1 MLTDS
6 KIRSA
11 KPLTKSYKLTDSQ
24 GLYLVVSTSGA
35 KLWYFRYRLDGK
47 ESRLA
52 FGPYPQTT
60 LAEAREKRDA
70 ARKLLASGI
79 SPFQLRKTHNT
90 AVDES
95 RTFQHAATA
104 WHTSSLKLWSEAHA
118 EKILTCLK
126 RYVFPTIGA
135 MDIAQVET
143 RHLAQLVKA
152 IDDKGVHDVAGR
164 VRQHLTKIMR
174 HAVQQGTIKYNP
186 AYDLEG
192 VVTPVVTQHHPA
204 LPLKRLPELL
214 EKMSNYKGRELTR
227 LALELNLHVFLRSS
241 ELRLARWDEFN
252 LKAHIWTV
260 PAQREAV
267 KGVRFSERG
276 AKMKDEHLV
285 PLSRQAVALLQQIK
299 LLTGD
304 SVFVFPS
311 VRSLDKPMS
320 ENTIN
325 KALRVIGYDTKT
337 EVCGHGFRT
346 MACSALNESGCWS
359 KDAIER
365 QMSHKERNG
374 VRAAYVHKAEHLEA
388 RIEMMQ
394 WWSDYLDVCRDT
406 YEPPYVWSQ
415 QGKLIGCC
423 KGQLKLRNN

>member
-11 KPLTKSYKLTDSQ
+11 KPLVKSYKLTDAQ
-24 GLYLVVSTSGA
+24 GLYLTVSTSGA
-35 KLWYFRYRLDGK
+35 KLWYFRYRLNGK

-79 SPFQLRKTHNT
+79 SPSQLRKTHNS

-95 RTFQHAATA
+95 RTFRYAATA
-104 WHTSSLKLWSEAHA
+104 WHTSSLNLWSEAHA
-118 EKILTCLK
+118 DKILTCLK
-126 RYVFPTIGA
+126 RYVFPSIGA

-174 HAVQQGTIKYNP
+174 YAVQQGTIKYNP
-186 AYDLEG
+186 AYDLDG
-192 VVTPVVTQHHPA
+192 VVAPVVTQHHPA
-204 LPLKRLPELL
+204 LSLKRLPELL
-214 EKMSNYKGRELTR
+214 DKINYYRGREVTR
-227 LALELNLHVFLRSS
+227 LALELSLHVFLRSS

-260 PAQREAV
+260 PAKREAV

-285 PLSRQAVALLQQIK
+285 PLSHQAVALLKQIQAIS
-299 LLTGD
+299 GE
-304 SVFVFPS
+304 SVFVFPGAHT
-311 VRSLDKPMS
+311 LDKPMS

-325 KALRVIGYDTKT
+325 KALRVMGYDTKT
-337 EVCGHGFRT
+337 EVCSHGFRT
-346 MACSALNESGCWS
+346 MACSALNESGRWS
-359 KDAIER
+359 KDSIER

-394 WWSDYLDVCRDT
+394 WWSDYLEVSREG
-406 YEPPYVWSQ
+406 YVAPYIYARQYQVP
-415 QGKLIGCC
+415 
-423 KGQLKLRNN
+423 

>member
-11 KPLTKSYKLTDSQ
+11 KSLTKSYKLTDSQ
-24 GLYLVVSTSGA
+24 GLYLTVSGSGS
-35 KLWYFRYRLDGK
+35 KLWYFRYRLAGK

-52 FGPYPQTT
+52 FGPYPQIT

-79 SPFQLRKTHNT
+79 SPSQLHKAHNT

-95 RTFQHAATA
+95 RTFRHTAMA

-118 EKILTCLK
+118 GKILTCLK
-126 RYVFPTIGA
+126 RYVFPVIGA
-135 MDIAQVET
+135 MDIAEIET

-174 HAVQQGTIKYNP
+174 HAVQQGVIKYNP

-192 VVTPVVTQHHPA
+192 VVTPLVTRHHPA
-204 LPLKRLPELL
+204 LPLNRLPELL
-214 EKMSNYKGRELTR
+214 EKMDDYKGRELTR
-227 LALELNLHVFLRSS
+227 LALDLSLHVFLRSS

-260 PAQREAV
+260 PAKREAV

-285 PLSRQAVALLQQIK
+285 PLSQQAVALLKQIQAIS
-299 LLTGD
+299 GE
-304 SVFVFPS
+304 SVFVFPGAHT
-311 VRSLDKPMS
+311 LNNPMS

-325 KALRVIGYDTKT
+325 KALRVMGYDTKT

-346 MACSALNESGCWS
+346 MACSALNESGRWS

-394 WWSDYLDVCRDT
+394 WWSDYLDTCR
-406 YEPPYVWSQ
+406 EKYVPSYIYARQ
-415 QGKLIGCC
+415 HKVSAGS
-423 KGQLKLRNN
+423 

>member
-1 MLTDS
+1 MALNDS
-6 KIRSA
+6 KIRAA
-11 KPLTKSYKLTDSQ
+11 KTLDKSYKLTDSQ
-24 GLYLVVSTSGA
+24 GLYLTVSTSGA
-35 KLWYFRYRLDGK
+35 KLWYFRYRFDGK
-47 ESRLA
+47 ENRLA
-52 FGPYPQTT
+52 FGAYPLVT

-79 SPFQLRKTHNT
+79 CPSQLRKADKD

-95 RTFQHAATA
+95 RTFKFIATS
-104 WHTSSLKLWSEAHA
+104 WHTSCLKLWSEDHA
-118 EKILTCLK
+118 DKILTCLK
-126 RYVFPTIGA
+126 RYVFPDIGA
-135 MDIAQVET
+135 MDIAKIET

-164 VRQHLTKIMR
+164 VKQHLTKIMR
-174 HAVQQGTIKYNP
+174 HAVQQGVIKYNP
-186 AYDLEG
+186 AYDLDG

-214 EKMSNYKGRELTR
+214 EKMDSYKGRLLTR

-252 LKAHIWTV
+252 LKARIWTV
-260 PAQREAV
+260 PAKREAV
-267 KGVRFSERG
+267 KNVRFSERG

-285 PLSRQAVALLQQIK
+285 PLSAQAVVLLEQIK
-299 LLTGD
+299 DITGE
-304 SVFVFPS
+304 SMFVFAGAHS
-311 VRSLDKPMS
+311 MNKPMS

-346 MACSALNESGCWS
+346 MACSALNESGLWS

-374 VRAAYVHKAEHLEA
+374 VRAAYVHKAEHLGA
-388 RIEMMQ
+388 RMEMMQ
-394 WWSDYLDVCRDT
+394 WWSDYLDVSREG
-406 YEPPYVWSQ
+406 YVAPYIYARRH
-415 QGKLIGCC
+415 KAA
-423 KGQLKLRNN
+423 

>member
-6 KIRSA
+6 KVRSA
-11 KPLTKSYKLTDSQ
+11 KPLAKSYKLTDSQ
-24 GLYLVVSTSGA
+24 GLYLTVSTSGA
-35 KLWYFRYRLDGK
+35 KLWYFRYRFGGK
-47 ESRLA
+47 ENRLA

-60 LAEAREKRDA
+60 LVEAREKRAA
-70 ARKLLASGI
+70 ARKLLASGLCPALI
-79 SPFQLRKTHNT
+79 RNA
-90 AVDES
+90 AVEES
-95 RTFQHAATA
+95 RTFQSVTMA
-104 WHTSSLKLWSEAHA
+104 WHTSSFKLWSDAHA
-118 EKILTCLK
+118 DKILICLK
-126 RYVFPTIGA
+126 RYVFPAIGT
-135 MDIAQVET
+135 MDIKQVET

-174 HAVQQGTIKYNP
+174 HAVQQGVIKYNP
-186 AYDLEG
+186 AYDLDG
-192 VVTPVVTQHHPA
+192 VVTPVTTQHHPA

-214 EKMSNYKGRELTR
+214 EKIRNYKGRELTR

-276 AKMKDEHLV
+276 AKMKDEHLA
-285 PLSRQAVALLQQIK
+285 PLSRQAVALLKQIQAIS
-299 LLTGD
+299 GE
-304 SVFVFPS
+304 SVFVFPGA
-311 VRSLDKPMS
+311 RTLNKPMS

-337 EVCGHGFRT
+337 EICGHGFRT

-394 WWSDYLDVCRDT
+394 WWSDYLDVNREG
-406 YEPPYVWSQ
+406 YVAPY
-415 QGKLIGCC
+415 IYA
-423 KGQLKLRNN
+423 RNYKRED

>member
-1 MLTDS
+1 MLTDT
-6 KIRSA
+6 RVRAA
-11 KPLTKSYKLTDSQ
+11 KPLEKSYKLTDTH
-24 GLYLVVSTSGA
+24 GLYLMISTRGSR
-35 KLWYFRYRLDGK
+35 LWYFRYQLDGR

-52 FGPYPQTT
+52 FGPYPQVT

-79 SPFQLRKTHNT
+79 CPTQLRKLEKDTV
-90 AVDES
+90 AAS
-95 RTFQHAATA
+95 RMFKQIATD
-104 WHTSSLKLWSEAHA
+104 WHTSCLKLWSEGHA
-118 EKILTCLK
+118 DKILTCLK
-126 RYVFPTIGA
+126 RYVFPDIGA
-135 MDIAQVET
+135 MDIAKIET
-143 RHLAQLVKA
+143 RHLAQLVKS

-174 HAVQQGTIKYNP
+174 HAVQQGIIKYNP
-186 AYDLEG
+186 SYDLDG
-192 VVTPVVTQHHPA
+192 VVTPIMTQHHPA

-214 EKMSNYKGRELTR
+214 EKMKNYKGRELTS

-260 PAQREAV
+260 PAKREAV

-285 PLSRQAVALLQQIK
+285 PLSTQAVALLERIK
-299 LLTGD
+299 EITGE
-304 SVFVFPS
+304 SVFVFTGAH
-311 VRSLDKPMS
+311 SLDKPMS

-337 EVCGHGFRT
+337 EICGHGFRT
-346 MACSALNESGCWS
+346 MACSALNESGLWS

-388 RIEMMQ
+388 RMEMMQ
-394 WWSDYLDVCRDT
+394 WWSDYLDVSHEG
-406 YEPPYVWSQ
+406 YVAPYIYARQ
-415 QGKLIGCC
+415 QKRIL
-423 KGQLKLRNN
+423 

>member
-1 MLTDS
+1 MLTDTR
-6 KIRSA
+6 IRAA
-11 KPLTKSYKLTDSQ
+11 KSLDKSYKLTDTQ
-24 GLYLVVSTSGA
+24 GLYLMVSSTGSR
-35 KLWYFRYRLDGK
+35 LWYFRYRFAGK

-52 FGPYPQTT
+52 FGAYPQVT

-70 ARKLLASGI
+70 ARKLLASDI
-79 SPFQLRKTHNT
+79 SPSQLRKTEKSP
-90 AVDES
+90 VDDS
-95 RTFQHAATA
+95 RTFKFIATE
-104 WHTSSLKLWSEAHA
+104 WHTNNLARWSEGHA
-118 EKILTCLK
+118 DKILICLK
-126 RYVFPTIGA
+126 RYVFPDIGA
-135 MDIAQVET
+135 MDIARIET

-174 HAVQQGTIKYNP
+174 HAVQRGLIRYNP
-186 AYDLEG
+186 AFDLDD
-192 VVTPVVTQHHPA
+192 VVTPVVTRHHPA

-214 EKMSNYKGRELTR
+214 EKIDSYKGRVLTR

-252 LKAHIWTV
+252 LKARIWTV

-285 PLSRQAVALLQQIK
+285 PLSAQAVALLEQIK
-299 LLTGD
+299 EISGGAA
-304 SVFVFPS
+304 FVFPGAH
-311 VRSLDKPMS
+311 SLDKPMS

-346 MACSALNESGCWS
+346 MACSALNESALWS

-388 RIEMMQ
+388 RMEMMQ
-394 WWSDYLDVCRDT
+394 WWSDYLDVSREG
-406 YEPPYVWSQ
+406 YVAPYIYARQYTRAS
-415 QGKLIGCC
+415 
-423 KGQLKLRNN
+423 

>member
-11 KPLTKSYKLTDSQ
+11 KPLAKSYKLTDSQ
-24 GLYLVVSTSGA
+24 GLYLMVSSSGA
-35 KLWYFRYRLDGK
+35 KLWYFRYRLAGK

-70 ARKLLASGI
+70 ARKLLVSGI
-79 SPFQLRKTHNT
+79 SPSQLHKAHNT

-95 RTFQHAATA
+95 RTFRHTATA

-118 EKILTCLK
+118 NKILTCLK
-126 RYVFPTIGA
+126 HYVFPAIGE
-135 MDIAQVET
+135 MDIAQVDT
-143 RHLAQLVKA
+143 RHLAQLVKS
-152 IDDKGVHDVAGR
+152 IDNKGVHDVAGR

-174 HAVQQGTIKYNP
+174 HAVQQGLIKYNP

-192 VVTPVVTQHHPA
+192 VVTPVVTRHHPA

-214 EKMSNYKGRELTR
+214 EKMNGYKGRELTR

-260 PAQREAV
+260 PAKREAV

-285 PLSRQAVALLQQIK
+285 PLSRQAVALLKKIQAIS
-299 LLTGD
+299 GE
-304 SVFVFPS
+304 SVFVFPGAHT
-311 VRSLDKPMS
+311 LNKPMS

-325 KALRVIGYDTKT
+325 KALRVMGYDTKT

-346 MACSALNESGCWS
+346 MACSALNESGRWS

-394 WWSDYLDVCRDT
+394 WWSDYLEASQEGYVA
-406 YEPPYVWSQ
+406 PYIYARQHQVA
-415 QGKLIGCC
+415 
-423 KGQLKLRNN
+423 

>member
-24 GLYLVVSTSGA
+24 GLYLTVSDSGA
-35 KLWYFRYRLDGK
+35 KLWYFRYRLGGK
-47 ESRLA
+47 ESRLG

-79 SPFQLRKTHNT
+79 SPFQLRKTDNT

-95 RTFQHAATA
+95 RTFQYAATA
-104 WHTSSLKLWSEAHA
+104 WHTSSLKLWSDAHA
-118 EKILTCLK
+118 DKILTCLK
-126 RYVFPTIGA
+126 RYVFPGIGA
-135 MDIAQVET
+135 MDIAKIET

-164 VRQHLTKIMR
+164 VRQYLTKIMR
-174 HAVQQGTIKYNP
+174 HAVQQGVIKYNI
-186 AYDLEG
+186 AYDLDG
-192 VVTPVVTQHHPA
+192 VVTPIVTQHHPA

-260 PAQREAV
+260 PAKREAV
-267 KGVRFSERG
+267 KNVRFSERG

-285 PLSRQAVALLQQIK
+285 PLSQQAVALLKQIQAIS
-299 LLTGD
+299 GE
-304 SVFVFPS
+304 SIFVFPGAHTLS
-311 VRSLDKPMS
+311 KPMS

-325 KALRVIGYDTKT
+325 KALRVIGYNTKT
-337 EVCGHGFRT
+337 EVCGHGIRT
-346 MACSALNESGCWS
+346 MACSALNESGQWS

-394 WWSDYLDVCRDT
+394 WWSDYLSECRQA
-406 YEPPYVWSQ
+406 YIPPYIWNKQ
-415 QGKLIGCC
+415 KQGL
-423 KGQLKLRNN
+423 

>member
-11 KPLTKSYKLTDSQ
+11 KSLTKSYKLTDSQ
-24 GLYLVVSTSGA
+24 GLYLTVSGSGS
-35 KLWYFRYRLDGK
+35 KLWYFRYRLAGK

-52 FGPYPQTT
+52 FGPYPQIT

-79 SPFQLRKTHNT
+79 SPSQLHKAHNT

-95 RTFQHAATA
+95 RTFRHTAMA

-118 EKILTCLK
+118 GKILTCLK
-126 RYVFPTIGA
+126 RYVFPVIGA
-135 MDIAQVET
+135 MDIAEIET

-174 HAVQQGTIKYNP
+174 HAVQQGVIKYNP

-192 VVTPVVTQHHPA
+192 VVTPLVTRHHPA
-204 LPLKRLPELL
+204 LPLNRLPELL
-214 EKMSNYKGRELTR
+214 EKMDDYKGRELTR
-227 LALELNLHVFLRSS
+227 LALDLSLHVFLRSS

-260 PAQREAV
+260 PAKREAV
-267 KGVRFSERG
+267 KGVRFSECG

-285 PLSRQAVALLQQIK
+285 PLSQQAVALLKQIQAIS
-299 LLTGD
+299 GE
-304 SVFVFPS
+304 SVFVFPGAHT
-311 VRSLDKPMS
+311 LNKPMS

-325 KALRVIGYDTKT
+325 KALRVMGYDTKT

-346 MACSALNESGCWS
+346 MACSALNESGRWS

-394 WWSDYLDVCRDT
+394 WWSDYLDTCR
-406 YEPPYVWSQ
+406 EKYVPSYIYARQ
-415 QGKLIGCC
+415 HKVSAGS
-423 KGQLKLRNN
+423 

>member
-11 KPLTKSYKLTDSQ
+11 KPLVKSYKLTDSQ
-24 GLYLVVSTSGA
+24 GLYLTVSTSGA

-60 LAEAREKRDA
+60 LAEAREKRDV

-79 SPFQLRKTHNT
+79 SPSQLRKAHNNT
-90 AVDES
+90 LDES
-95 RTFQHAATA
+95 RTFQYAATA
-104 WHTSSLKLWSEAHA
+104 WYSSNLKLWSETHA
-118 EKILTCLK
+118 DKILTCLK

-143 RHLAQLVKA
+143 CHLAQLVKA

-174 HAVQQGTIKYNP
+174 YAVQQGVIKYNP
-186 AYDLEG
+186 AYDLDG

-204 LPLKRLPELL
+204 LPLRRLPELL
-214 EKMSNYKGRELTR
+214 GKMGDYKGRELTR

-260 PAQREAV
+260 PAQRETV

-285 PLSRQAVALLQQIK
+285 PLSRQTVALLEQIK
-299 LLTGD
+299 KITGE
-304 SVFVFPS
+304 SVFVFTGAHS
-311 VRSLDKPMS
+311 MDKPMS

-325 KALRVIGYDTKT
+325 KALRVIGYNTKT
-337 EVCGHGFRT
+337 EICGHGFRT
-346 MACSALNESGCWS
+346 MACSALNESGLWS
-359 KDAIER
+359 KDSIER

-394 WWSDYLDVCRDT
+394 WWSDYLDKCAEAYVA
-406 YEPPYVWSQ
+406 PYIYARQNKITSVV
-415 QGKLIGCC
+415 
-423 KGQLKLRNN
+423 

>member
-1 MLTDS
+1 
-6 KIRSA
+6 
-11 KPLTKSYKLTDSQ
+11 
-24 GLYLVVSTSGA
+24 
-35 KLWYFRYRLDGK
+35 
-47 ESRLA
+47 
-52 FGPYPQTT
+52 
-60 LAEAREKRDA
+60 
-70 ARKLLASGI
+70 
-79 SPFQLRKTHNT
+79 
-90 AVDES
+90 
-95 RTFQHAATA
+95 
-104 WHTSSLKLWSEAHA
+104 
-118 EKILTCLK
+118 
-126 RYVFPTIGA
+126 

-174 HAVQQGTIKYNP
+174 HAVQQGVIKYNP
-186 AYDLEG
+186 AYDLNG
-192 VVTPVVTQHHPA
+192 VVNPVAVQHHPA

-214 EKMSNYKGRELTR
+214 GKIDNYKGLTLTR

-252 LKAHIWTV
+252 LKAYIWTV
-260 PAQREAV
+260 PAQREAI

-285 PLSRQAVALLQQIK
+285 PLSHQTVALMKQIK
-299 LLTGD
+299 ALTGG
-304 SVFVFPS
+304 SIFVFPS
-311 VRSLDKPMS
+311 VRFLTKPMS

-325 KALRVIGYDTKT
+325 KALLVIGYDTKT

-346 MACSALNESGCWS
+346 MACSALNESGRWS

-394 WWSDYLDVCRDT
+394 W
-406 YEPPYVWSQ
+406 
-415 QGKLIGCC
+415 
-423 KGQLKLRNN
+423 

>member
-11 KPLTKSYKLTDSQ
+11 KSLTKSYKLTDSQ
-24 GLYLVVSTSGA
+24 GLYLTVSGSGS
-35 KLWYFRYRLDGK
+35 KLWYFRYRLAGK

-52 FGPYPQTT
+52 FGPYPQIT

-79 SPFQLRKTHNT
+79 SPSQLHKAHNT

-95 RTFQHAATA
+95 RTFRHTAMA

-118 EKILTCLK
+118 GKILTCLK
-126 RYVFPTIGA
+126 RYVFPVIGA
-135 MDIAQVET
+135 MDIAEIET

-174 HAVQQGTIKYNP
+174 HAVQQSVIKYNP

-192 VVTPVVTQHHPA
+192 VVTPLVTRHHPA
-204 LPLKRLPELL
+204 LPLNRLPELL
-214 EKMSNYKGRELTR
+214 EKMDDYKGRELTR
-227 LALELNLHVFLRSS
+227 LALDLSLHVFLRSS

-260 PAQREAV
+260 PAKREAV

-285 PLSRQAVALLQQIK
+285 PLSQQAVALLKQIQAIS
-299 LLTGD
+299 GE
-304 SVFVFPS
+304 SVFVFPGAHT
-311 VRSLDKPMS
+311 LNKPMS

-325 KALRVIGYDTKT
+325 KALRVMGYDTKT

-346 MACSALNESGCWS
+346 MACSALNESGRWS

-394 WWSDYLDVCRDT
+394 WWSDYLDTCR
-406 YEPPYVWSQ
+406 EKYVPSYIYARQ
-415 QGKLIGCC
+415 HKVSAGS
-423 KGQLKLRNN
+423 

>member
-1 MLTDS
+1 MALNDS
-6 KIRSA
+6 KIRAA
-11 KPLTKSYKLTDSQ
+11 KPLAKSYKLTDAQ
-24 GLYLVVSTSGA
+24 GLYLTVSRSGA
-35 KLWYFRYRLDGK
+35 KLWYFRYCFGGK
-47 ESRLA
+47 ENRLA
-52 FGPYPQTT
+52 FGAYPLVT

-79 SPFQLRKTHNT
+79 CPSQIRKMDNA

-95 RTFQHAATA
+95 RTFKFIATE
-104 WHTSSLKLWSEAHA
+104 WHTSCLKLWSEGHA
-118 EKILTCLK
+118 DKILTCLK
-126 RYVFPTIGA
+126 RYVFPDIGT
-135 MDIAQVET
+135 MDITKVET
-143 RHLAQLVKA
+143 RHLAQLVKS

-186 AYDLEG
+186 AYDLDG

-214 EKMSNYKGRELTR
+214 DKINGYKGRELTR

-252 LKAHIWTV
+252 LKARIWTV
-260 PAQREAV
+260 PAEREAV
-267 KGVRFSERG
+267 KGVRFSSRG

-285 PLSRQAVALLQQIK
+285 PLSAQAVALLEKIK
-299 LLTGD
+299 EITGE
-304 SVFVFPS
+304 SVFVFAGAHS
-311 VRSLDKPMS
+311 MNKPMS

-346 MACSALNESGCWS
+346 MACSALNESALWS

-388 RIEMMQ
+388 RMEMMQ
-394 WWSDYLDVCRDT
+394 WWSDYLDMSREGYVA
-406 YEPPYVWSQ
+406 PYIYARRHKVA
-415 QGKLIGCC
+415 
-423 KGQLKLRNN
+423 

>member
-6 KIRSA
+6 KIRTA
-11 KPLTKSYKLTDSQ
+11 KPLKKSYKLTDAQ
-24 GLYLVVSTSGA
+24 GLYLTVATSGS
-35 KLWYFRYRLDGK
+35 KLWYFRYRFGGK
-47 ESRLA
+47 ENRLA
-52 FGPYPQTT
+52 LGPYPQVT

-70 ARKLLASGI
+70 ARKLLVSGI
-79 SPFQLRKTHNT
+79 CPSLPRKAEKA
-90 AVDES
+90 AVNS
-95 RTFQHAATA
+95 TRTFQCIATA
-104 WHTSSLKLWSEAHA
+104 WHTSCLKLWSEDHA
-118 EKILTCLK
+118 NKILTCLK
-126 RYVFPTIGA
+126 RYVFPDIGA
-135 MDIAQVET
+135 MDITEVET
-143 RHLAQLVKA
+143 RHLAQLVRT

-186 AYDLEG
+186 AYDLDG
-192 VVTPVVTQHHPA
+192 VVIPVVTQHHPA
-204 LPLKRLPELL
+204 LPLRCLPELL
-214 EKMSNYKGRELTR
+214 DKINGYKGRELTR

-260 PAQREAV
+260 PAKRKAV
-267 KGVRFSERG
+267 EGVRFSSRG

-285 PLSRQAVALLQQIK
+285 PLSAQAVALLEQIK
-299 LLTGD
+299 EITGE
-304 SVFVFPS
+304 SVFVFAGAHS
-311 VRSLDKPMS
+311 MNKPMS

-346 MACSALNESGCWS
+346 MACSALNESALWS

-374 VRAAYVHKAEHLEA
+374 VRAAYIHIAEHLEA
-388 RIEMMQ
+388 RTEMMQ
-394 WWSDYLDVCRDT
+394 WWSDYLDACRVE
-406 YEPPYVWSQ
+406 YVPPYIWVQ
-415 QGKLIGCC
+415 Q
-423 KGQLKLRNN
+423 QQAA

>member
-11 KPLTKSYKLTDSQ
+11 KPIAKSYKLTDSQ
-24 GLYLVVSTSGA
+24 GLYLMVSTTGA
-35 KLWYFRYRLDGK
+35 KLWYFRYRLNGK

-70 ARKLLASGI
+70 ARKLLSSGI
-79 SPFQLRKTHNT
+79 SPSQLRKAHNNT
-90 AVDES
+90 VDES
-95 RTFQHAATA
+95 RTFQYAATI
-104 WHTSSLKLWSEAHA
+104 WHSSSLKLWSETHA
-118 EKILTCLK
+118 DKILTCLK

-135 MDIAQVET
+135 MDITQIET
-143 RHLAQLVKA
+143 RHLAQLVKV

-174 HAVQQGTIKYNP
+174 HAVQQGVIKYNP
-186 AYDLEG
+186 AYDLDG
-192 VVTPVVTQHHPA
+192 IVTPVVLQHHPA
-204 LPLKRLPELL
+204 LLLKHLPELL
-214 EKMSNYKGRELTR
+214 EKISNYKGRKLTR

-260 PAQREAV
+260 PAKRETV
-267 KGVRFSERG
+267 KDVRFSERG
-276 AKMKDEHLV
+276 AKMKGEHLV
-285 PLSRQAVALLQQIK
+285 PLSRQVISLLEQIK
-299 LLTGD
+299 EITGE
-304 SVFVFPS
+304 SMFVFAGAQM
-311 VRSLDKPMS
+311 DKPMS

-325 KALRVIGYDTKT
+325 KALRVIGYNTKT
-337 EVCGHGFRT
+337 DVCGHGFRT
-346 MACSALNESGCWS
+346 MACSALNESGLWA

-388 RIEMMQ
+388 RIKMMQ
-394 WWSDYLDVCRDT
+394 WWSNYLDECTNGYVA
-406 YEPPYVWSQ
+406 PYIYALQ
-415 QGKLIGCC
+415 HK
-423 KGQLKLRNN
+423 